1 MFKSRYIQLSGVRVK
16 PENKMLEFTSIINI
30 YVYVFIYIYINN
42 IFKICI
48 SKGPGE
54 IT

>member
-1 MFKSRYIQLSGVRVK
+1 MFKSGYIQLSGVRVK

-30 YVYVFIYIYINN
+30 YVYVLYIYINN
-42 IFKICI
+42 IFKMCI
-48 SKGPGE
+48 HKGPGE